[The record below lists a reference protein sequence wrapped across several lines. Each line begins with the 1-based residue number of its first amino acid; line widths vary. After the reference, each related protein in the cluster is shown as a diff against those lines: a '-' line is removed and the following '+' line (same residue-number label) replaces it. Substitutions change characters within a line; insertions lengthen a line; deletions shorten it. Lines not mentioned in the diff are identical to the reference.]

1 MEKSRQELSTAD
13 FGEIV
18 RLVRQSVEFHQ
29 IPSVSDIANLDR
41 DPFQIL
47 ISTVISLRTKDEVT
61 AAAARRLFDAA
72 PTPEQMAGLPAE
84 RIQELIYPA
93 GFYRNKAESIK
104 KITRIILDD
113 YEGQVPASQAALMK
127 LPGVGLKTA
136 NLTLSLGFG
145 LPYICVDIHVHRI
158 SNRLG
163 WVRTEKPDDTE
174 RELSSVL
181 PQEYWIEINELFVR
195 FGQSI
200 CTPVSPWCSKCPLES
215 ACPKIGVARHR

>member
-1 MEKSRQELSTAD
+1 MEQQRQKLSTAD

-18 RLVRQSVEFHQ
+18 RRVRQSVEFHQ

-72 PTPEQMAGLPAE
+72 PTPQHMAGLPAE

-93 GFYRNKAESIK
+93 GFYRNKAENIK
-104 KITRIILDD
+104 KITRIILDE
-113 YEGQVPASQAALMK
+113 YNGQVPPTQAALLK

-174 RELSSVL
+174 HELSRVL
-181 PQEYWIEINELFVR
+181 PQKYWIEINELFVR

-200 CTPVSPWCSKCPLES
+200 CTPVSPWCSKCPLSS
-215 ACPKIGVARHR
+215 ACPKIGVARRR

>member
-1 MEKSRQELSTAD
+1 MEQRKNGLRSTD

-18 RLVRQSVEFHQ
+18 HRIKQSVEFHQ
-29 IPSVSDIANLDR
+29 IPSVSDIANLER
-41 DPFQIL
+41 DPYQIL

-61 AAAARRLFDAA
+61 AAAARRLFDVA
-72 PTPEQMAGLPAE
+72 PTPQHMAELPAV

-93 GFYRNKAESIK
+93 GFYRNKAENIK
-104 KITRIILDD
+104 KITRIILDEYD
-113 YEGQVPASQAALMK
+113 GQVPSTQEALMK
-127 LPGVGLKTA
+127 MPGVGLKTA

-174 RELSSVL
+174 RELSRVL
-181 PQEYWIEINELFVR
+181 PQKYWIEINELFVR

-200 CTPVSPWCSKCPLES
+200 CTPVSPRCSRCPLET
-215 ACPKIGVARHR
+215 ACPKIGVTRHR

>member
-1 MEKSRQELSTAD
+1 MKQQRQELSTAD

-18 RLVRQSVEFHQ
+18 QRVRQSVEFHQ

-72 PTPEQMAGLPAE
+72 PSPQHMAGLPVE

-93 GFYRNKAESIK
+93 GFYRNKAANIK
-104 KITRIILDD
+104 KITRIILDE
-113 YEGQVPASQAALMK
+113 YEGQVPASQDALMK

-163 WVRTEKPDDTE
+163 WVHTEKPDDTE
-174 RELSSVL
+174 RELSRVL
-181 PQEYWIEINELFVR
+181 PQTYWIEINELFVR

-200 CTPVSPWCSKCPLES
+200 CTPVSPWCSRCPLAA
-215 ACPKIGVARHR
+215 ACPKIDVSRRR

>member
-1 MEKSRQELSTAD
+1 MEQRKNGLRSTD

-18 RLVRQSVEFHQ
+18 RRVKQSVEFHQ
-29 IPSVSDIANLDR
+29 IPSVSDIANLER
-41 DPFQIL
+41 DPYQIL

-61 AAAARRLFDAA
+61 AAAARRLFDVA
-72 PTPEQMAGLPAE
+72 PTPQHMAELPAE

-93 GFYRNKAESIK
+93 GFYRNKADNIK
-104 KITRIILDD
+104 KITRIILDEYD
-113 YEGQVPASQAALMK
+113 GQVPSTQEALMK
-127 LPGVGLKTA
+127 MPGVGLKTA

-163 WVRTEKPDDTE
+163 WIRTEKPDDTE
-174 RELSSVL
+174 RELSRVL
-181 PQEYWIEINELFVR
+181 PQKYWIEINELFVR

-200 CTPVSPWCSKCPLES
+200 CTPVSPWCSKCPLEP
-215 ACPKIGVARHR
+215 ACPKIGVARRR